1 MSTSSLITIFQLKLE
16 FVASMFSQGRK
27 GGEPGNQ
34 WCKVQNQLHTQ
45 PTHAVRCKELNPGHG
60 KDKWVLSAIPALCDV
75 RVKFSKKFLP
85 VRAKPLARSQ
95 AFQLSSS
102 M

>member
-1 MSTSSLITIFQLKLE
+1 MENLE
-16 FVASMFSQGRK
+16 
-27 GGEPGNQ
+27 NQ
-34 WCKVQNQLHTQ
+34 WRKAQNQLHTQ
-45 PTHAVRCKELNPGHG
+45 PTHAARCKELNPGHG

-75 RVKFSKKFLP
+75 RVKFSKILLP